1 MKTRLLIIVTT
12 LVLFSSLF
20 TINEVDALIEAYS
33 LEDLA
38 EKAEFVVIG
47 EVIEISP
54 NVPWYLLFFTD
65 GYDRFLFDVTLS
77 VESDLDG
84 KYGKDTII
92 FRIHDSREEFGD
104 HIEDEQNFEI
114 GERVLV
120 FIGKKEPDSVMGDAY
135 LVTGVTQGKYLL
147 KDGIAFGTDFPEGIS
162 EDELILKIKNMR
174 FSESFVNKTNDNEDK
189 TMLNRTVYGKQWKQ
203 NVTEIEI
210 QTNSV
215 YINGTLFGLTSSY
228 IYKPALVIMIIIA
241 IAITLFVVWRV
252 WRKRK

>member
-1 MKTRLLIIVTT
+1 MMKTRLLILATF
-12 LVLFSSLF
+12 VLFSSLLM
-20 TINEVDALIEAYS
+20 INEADALIIGYS

-77 VESDLDG
+77 VEADLDG
-84 KYGKDTII
+84 KYGKDTIL

-120 FIGKKEPDSVMGDAY
+120 FIGKKESDSMGDAY
-135 LVTGVTQGKYLL
+135 RVTGITQGKYLL
-147 KDGIAFGTDFPEGIS
+147 KDGIAFGTHFPQGIS
-162 EDELILKIKNMR
+162 EEELILKIKNIR
-174 FSESFVNKTNDNEDK
+174 VVDNIAD
-189 TMLNRTVYGKQWKQ
+189 VFP
-203 NVTEIEI
+203 VPSPPA
-210 QTNSV
+210 SV
-215 YINGTLFGLTSSY
+215 LTHLENNEFP
-228 IYKPALVIMIIIA
+228 IGDGVFIDFTFLLVIIGGVIIGIV
-241 IAITLFVVWRV
+241 FVIR
-252 WRKRK
+252 RKRK